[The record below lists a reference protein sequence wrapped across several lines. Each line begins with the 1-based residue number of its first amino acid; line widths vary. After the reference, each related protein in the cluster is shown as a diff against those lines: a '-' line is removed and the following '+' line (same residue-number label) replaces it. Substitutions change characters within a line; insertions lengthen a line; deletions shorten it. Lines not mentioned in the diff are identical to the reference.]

1 MSKDSE
7 VDMKEVELNEMDM
20 EKQPMNTQ
28 AMDYPAEKN
37 GCVKVKVPE
46 EMEEKFTGL
55 SKEELLKVAGTPG
68 WVRTRWA
75 LLILFWLG
83 WLGMLAG
90 AIVIIVQA
98 PRCKPIPEQKWWNKG
113 AMYQISSVENFQDS
127 NGDGKGDL
135 TGIKNKI
142 DHLEKLKVK
151 GLILGPIYQS
161 TFGSDTDMLTI
172 DQTLGLKEHF
182 TILLEAAQKKDIG
195 VVLDLT
201 PDDKNNNPW
210 NNISSPEVQNKLKAA
225 FEHWLTTGID
235 GIMISQIEGI
245 KDNAPSLFDELR
257 NLTDKYTTDT
267 RPRVLIGVTSSKN
280 IAEVVEIQNISRTDL
295 LLSGIL
301 QNSGSPPSGS
311 RVALDVQ
318 EYIERLG
325 NSSPAWSV
333 GSRTMGHLSSLVEDR
348 LVRLYSMM
356 LFTLPG
362 TPFINYGDEIGLSD
376 YSAENPNTK
385 FPMMLWSGSSNMSVE
400 SQKLD
405 GNSLLNL
412 YIQLSE
418 LKVKDRSLKHGDFFT
433 IFHDNN
439 VYAYLREWDQSERF
453 LTVLNFGDTQT
464 PVSLKHE
471 KLPAGAEV
479 VLSTHPQRQK
489 EHVDLTKL
497 MLEPSEGLLL
507 RFPYVS

>member
-7 VDMKEVELNEMDM
+7 VDMKDVELNELDM

-28 AMDYPAEKN
+28 AVDYPAEKN
-37 GCVKVKVPE
+37 GSVKVKVPE

-83 WLGMLAG
+83 WIGMLAG

-113 AMYQISSVENFQDS
+113 AMYQISSVEKFQDS

-135 TGIKNKI
+135 TG
-142 DHLEKLKVK
+142 
-151 GLILGPIYQS
+151 
-161 TFGSDTDMLTI
+161 
-172 DQTLGLKEHF
+172 
-182 TILLEAAQKKDIG
+182 IG

-235 GIMISQIEGI
+235 GIMISQMEGI
-245 KDNAPSLFDELR
+245 KDHAPSLFDELR

-267 RPRVLIGVTSSKN
+267 RPRVFIGVTSSKN

-301 QNSGSPPSGS
+301 HNSGSPQSGS
-311 RVALDVQ
+311 EVALHVQ

-348 LVRLYSMM
+348 LVKLYSMM

-376 YSAENPNTK
+376 HSAEKPNTK
-385 FPMMLWSGSSNMSVE
+385 FPMMPWNDGSNISVE

-433 IFHDNN
+433 IFHDDN

-453 LTVLNFGDTQT
+453 LTVLNFGNTQT
-464 PVSLKHE
+464 SVSLKHE

-479 VLSTHPQRQK
+479 ALSTHPERQK
-489 EHVDLTKL
+489 EHVDLTKV
-497 MLEPSEGLLL
+497 MLEPNEGLLL